1 MDLGKISEINYKQS
15 VTQNGTLFLET
26 RAFPGCAP
34 CPHVLR
40 DVVSPIMPLLVGG
53 SNHNKVNMMQVQV
66 VEVFNLCS
74 YERVQADIISIF
86 GVDTFY

>member
-1 MDLGKISEINYKQS
+1 M
-15 VTQNGTLFLET
+15 
-26 RAFPGCAP
+26 
-34 CPHVLR
+34 
-40 DVVSPIMPLLVGG
+40 
-53 SNHNKVNMMQVQV
+53 NMMQVQV